1 MRPRLAVLSAC
12 LLLLALAV
20 APSVPAGEPR
30 FRDLLRTGSYF
41 PLQVGNQW
49 VYEVRE
55 PAVDTS
61 TRVVSVTEQITG
73 TDGLPYFALEGYFG
87 PRRLV
92 RSLRNGTVS
101 ELNPGGDLNHLWYL
115 LQAPVGAHWTLTLG
129 DPSFPPPCVGGAT
142 VTVASRTDTVRVQA
156 GEFRNVVRL
165 QYSTPCLQTGIQA
178 EWFAPGIGLIKRE
191 DVKGPAVRTL
201 ELVAA
206 NLGNPLL
213 PRPAYGASLFLDR
226 PLYVQNLM
234 PTTNPELALAVVD
247 ATFVLSNWTG
257 IPAELIFDGC
267 RSATFAVVDAEG
279 KELIRVRGDDG
290 GCCACAT
297 PQNLVFLR
305 GSFVLRAKIRLELED
320 GTPLPSGHYA
330 VVTTLDAVNLAPLLR
345 PSARVPIEVATVY

>member
-1 MRPRLAVLSAC
+1 MRPRPAVLSAC
-12 LLLLALAV
+12 LLLLVLAV

-61 TRVVSVTEQITG
+61 TLVVSVTEQITG

-115 LQAPVGAHWTLTLG
+115 LQAPVGAHWKITLS
-129 DPSFPPPCVGGAT
+129 DPSVPPPCVSGAT
-142 VTVASRTDTVRVQA
+142 VTVASRTDTVKVQA

-165 QYSTPCLQTGIQA
+165 EYSRECMDAGILA
-178 EWFAPGIGLIKRE
+178 EWFAPGIGLIKRVE
-191 DVKGPAVRTL
+191 DSFTGWRTM
-201 ELVAA
+201 ELLAA
-206 NLGNPLL
+206 NLGNQLV
-213 PRPAYGASLFLDR
+213 PRPAYSASLFLDR
-226 PLYVQNLM
+226 SLYYQNLM
-234 PTTNPELALAVVD
+234 PSPDPERGIASVNAV
-247 ATFVLSNWTG
+247 FVLSNSTAFPVESVFG
-257 IPAELIFDGC
+257 GC
-267 RSATFAVVDAEG
+267 RSATFSIVDSEG

-330 VVTTLDAVNLAPLLR
+330 VVATLDAVNLAPLLR